1 MKTKFLYPIFVNKS
15 TLIFG
20 DKQLGFLYK
29 ICHDI
34 SPNIINEIFT
44 LRHQNRNHRTGQILM
59 LQKLEL

>member
-15 TLIFG
+15 TLIIG

-44 LRHQNRNHRTGQILM
+44 LRHQNRNH
-59 LQKLEL
+59 